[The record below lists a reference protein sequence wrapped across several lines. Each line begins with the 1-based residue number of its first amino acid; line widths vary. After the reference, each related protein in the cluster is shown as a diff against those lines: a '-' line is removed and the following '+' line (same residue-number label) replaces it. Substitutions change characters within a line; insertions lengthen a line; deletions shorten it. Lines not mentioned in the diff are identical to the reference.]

1 MPKIILVAN
10 SEHVK
15 DINSQL
21 SSEDILVRFNAPK
34 STTIQKTGGRTNYVF
49 LANTV
54 NLLQGRI
61 RKGFHRSK
69 LLKCDDVQLVFPYS
83 DQLIQQINP
92 YFQPKALLPFMTKP
106 EKQNNWDN
114 AKYVDIF
121 KAQGVETSILSES
134 IYYQAQ
140 RTLEISNEHIISTGL
155 LALFYFL
162 NHPDYKTYQIYLNG
176 FSFQGWK
183 GHDWQAEQN
192 YVERLLDEGKIQKI

>member
-61 RKGFHRSK
+61 RKGYHRSK
-69 LLKCDDVQLVFPYS
+69 LLQGGVKLVFPYS

-92 YFQPKALLPFMTKP
+92 YFQPKALLPFMAKP
-106 EKQNNWDN
+106 EKQKNWDN
-114 AKYVDIF
+114 AKYVEIF
-121 KAQGVETSILSES
+121 KAQGVEIFILPEN
-134 IYYQAQ
+134 IYYQVQ
-140 RTLEISNEHIISTGL
+140 QNLEISIRHIISTGL

-162 NHPDYKTYQIYLNG
+162 NHPDYQTYQIYLNG

-183 GHDWQAEQN
+183 GHDWQAEQR
-192 YVERLLDEGKIQKI
+192 YVERLLDEGKILKI

>member
-10 SEHVK
+10 SEHVR

-61 RKGFHRSK
+61 RKGYHRSK
-69 LLKCDDVQLVFPYS
+69 LLQGDVKLVFPYS

-106 EKQNNWDN
+106 EKQKNWDN
-114 AKYVDIF
+114 AKYVEIF
-121 KAQGVETSILSES
+121 KAQGVETFILPEN
-134 IYYQAQ
+134 IYYQVQ
-140 RTLEISNEHIISTGL
+140 QNLEISNRHIISTGL

-162 NHPDYKTYQIYLNG
+162 SHQDYQTYQIYLNG
-176 FSFQGWK
+176 FSFQGWQ
-183 GHDWQAEQN
+183 GHDWQAEQR
-192 YVERLLDEGKIQKI
+192 YVERLLYEGKILKI